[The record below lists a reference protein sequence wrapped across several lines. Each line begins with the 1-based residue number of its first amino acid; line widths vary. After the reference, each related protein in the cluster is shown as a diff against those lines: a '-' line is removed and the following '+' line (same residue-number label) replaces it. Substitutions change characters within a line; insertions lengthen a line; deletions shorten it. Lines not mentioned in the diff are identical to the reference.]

1 RGNLAHHLRPHVLEL
16 VFELDLL
23 GGGYAVL
30 GDAWCAKRLVEHDV
44 AALGAER
51 HAHRVGENIDTAQHA
66 VASVD
71 REFDFLGSHVD
82 VLSAIHLHP
91 EERQSGASRNTEL
104 RRPYSFQRASR
115 LQVLTRKKAR
125 PPATTRPIQLTH
137 IGTDQSPIMTGQSI

>member
-1 RGNLAHHLRPHVLEL
+1 
-16 VFELDLL
+16 D
-23 GGGYAVL
+23 
-30 GDAWCAKRLVEHDV
+30 KRLGEQEV
-44 AALGAER
+44 AAVGAEG

-125 PPATTRPIQLTH
+125 PPATPRPMRLSH
-137 IGTDQSPIMTGQSI
+137 SGADQSPTMTGQSI